1 MDELHEL
8 PPQLPVVIKQENGAK
23 QEHRIKHERDDD
35 GDEDNLAQRR
45 RRAVKVEIDLIKD

>member
-8 PPQLPVVIKQENGAK
+8 PPQLPVAIKQENGAK

-45 RRAVKVEIDLIKD
+45 RRAVKLEIDFIKD